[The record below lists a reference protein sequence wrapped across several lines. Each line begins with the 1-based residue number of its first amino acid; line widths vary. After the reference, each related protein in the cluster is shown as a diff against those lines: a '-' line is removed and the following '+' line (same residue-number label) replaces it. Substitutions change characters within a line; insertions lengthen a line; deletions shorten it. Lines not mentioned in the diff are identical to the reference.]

1 MAELL
6 DATGSTDTR
15 TDTGSD
21 TATDSAVERAAAALA
36 AGKLVAFPT
45 ETVYGLGAD
54 ASNAAAVANI
64 FLAKGRPPG
73 HPLIVHMA
81 SASDLDRFG
90 RNVSPLAHKLGAAFW
105 PGPLTIV
112 VERADSV
119 APETAGGL
127 DTVGL
132 RVPDHPVTLQ
142 LLNEFGGGVA
152 GPSANRFG
160 SVSPTT
166 AAHVL
171 DDLGSVIDFVLDG
184 GPCAV
189 GVESTI
195 VDVTGPVPVL
205 LRPGGISA
213 VEIEAVL
220 GVAVKDG
227 RAGPS
232 RAPGMLASH
241 YAPNVSVE
249 LIEQSEVD
257 DALAVAGATGR
268 PVGLIAPDVRG
279 HSPSWQLPA
288 DAGGYAAQ
296 LYAALR
302 AADQHNLEGLLVVPP
317 RSGPL
322 LDAVV
327 DRLQKA
333 AAPR

>member
-6 DATGSTDTR
+6 DATGPA
-15 TDTGSD
+15 D
-21 TATDSAVERAAAALA
+21 TAIDTQTDAAVERAVAIAAAALT

-54 ASNAAAVANI
+54 ASNAAAVASI
-64 FLAKGRPPG
+64 FAAKGRPPG

-81 SASDLDRFG
+81 SAADLDRFG
-90 RNVSPLAHKLGAAFW
+90 RNVSPLAHKLGVAFW

-166 AAHVL
+166 AAHVV

-195 VDVTGPVPVL
+195 VDVTGPAPVL

-220 GVAVKDG
+220 GVSVEDG

-241 YAPNVSVE
+241 YAPEVTVE
-249 LIEQSEVD
+249 LIEQSQVD
-257 DALAVAGATGR
+257 DALAVASSADQ
-268 PVGLIAPDVRG
+268 PVGLIAPDVKG

-302 AADQHNLEGLLVVPP
+302 AADQHNLQRLLVVPP
-317 RSGPL
+317 RTGPL
-322 LDAVV
+322 LDAVI